1 MLVPSIFRPA
11 TTGWQNSRYYP
22 VKVVGKEGNWI
33 LMPSR
38 PRRLYWGE
46 GGRTPASAKQLVY
59 FAADCFSR
67 CTCREHGH
75 KDRVHGNNCRE
86 KVKQREHLTRRN
98 MCCCCCFLMN
108 PATCLRETRLWV
120 MLPCRVLSPIFGLS
134 LFPSIALYPPSL
146 LITLLLCTPMCVCAC
161 GCSML
166 GIHIIDYNYH
176 FWGFSVSIFVDL
188 VKYSVLTLCWWDT
201 VLWKWLSLLLI
212 IIDSSGWGKSVW

>member
-46 GGRTPASAKQLVY
+46 GGRKPASAKQLVY

-75 KDRVHGNNCRE
+75 KDRVHGNNWRKSQAKRTSNKKNFFFFFFFYESCNLLE
-86 KVKQREHLTRRN
+86 GDKTMDYVTLQSSFSHFWTVPFSQHCTLPTLT
-98 MCCCCCFLMN
+98 
-108 PATCLRETRLWV
+108 PHY
-120 MLPCRVLSPIFGLS
+120 
-134 LFPSIALYPPSL
+134 IASVH
-146 LITLLLCTPMCVCAC
+146 TNVCVC
-161 GCSML
+161 M
-166 GIHIIDYNYH
+166 
-176 FWGFSVSIFVDL
+176 WV
-188 VKYSVLTLCWWDT
+188 
-201 VLWKWLSLLLI
+201 
-212 IIDSSGWGKSVW
+212 

>member
-59 FAADCFSR
+59 FAADCFSH

-75 KDRVHGNNCRE
+75 KDRVHGNNWR
-86 KVKQREHLTRRN
+86 KSQAKRTSN
-98 MCCCCCFLMN
+98 KKNFFFFFLMN
-108 PATCLRETRLWV
+108 PATCSRETRLWI

-146 LITLLLCTPMCVCAC
+146 LITLLLCTPMCVCA
-161 GCSML
+161 L
-166 GIHIIDYNYH
+166 G
-176 FWGFSVSIFVDL
+176 VV
-188 VKYSVLTLCWWDT
+188 C
-201 VLWKWLSLLLI
+201 
-212 IIDSSGWGKSVW
+212 